1 MAKTIETKNHEK
13 MTTTLGKTTVFKGI
27 MRFSKPLKIDGRF
40 EGTIE
45 SDGFLYIEE
54 GAQVQADIKVG
65 SIVIAGVIH
74 GNIEARENLEML
86 STGQVYGNVKT
97 AKLRIAD
104 GVIFQGKCE
113 MLKQTDTVDI
123 FTAPAS
129 KLKEIVKPA

>member
-1 MAKTIETKNHEK
+1 MA
-13 MTTTLGKTTVFKGI
+13 TTLGKTTVFKGT

-40 EGTIE
+40 EGIIE

-54 GAQVQADIKVG
+54 GAQVNADIKVG

-86 STGQVYGNVKT
+86 PTGQVYGNVKT
-97 AKLRIAD
+97 TKLRIAD

-113 MLKQTDTVDI
+113 MLKNSETIDI
-123 FTAPAS
+123 FSAPAS
-129 KLKEIVKPA
+129 NLKEIVKPA